1 MLRNKYL
8 KKNYNLKKFSG
19 LGLAYAGTQ
28 HADVTSLLLPVM
40 SDKKST
46 PEIIALTAISCGM
59 INVGSGNH
67 EVVSTILQTLLD
79 LSQSELN
86 EGTFSRFLPLA
97 LGLCYLG
104 KNYLIFFLY
113 CCI

>member
-1 MLRNKYL
+1 M
-8 KKNYNLKKFSG
+8 
-19 LGLAYAGTQ
+19 GLAYAGTQ

-46 PEIIALTAISCGM
+46 SEVVALAAIACGM

-67 EVVSTILQTLLD
+67 EVVSSILQTLLD
-79 LSQSELN
+79 LSPSELN
-86 EGTFSRFLPLA
+86 EGTFSKFLPLA

-104 KNYLIFFLY
+104 E
-113 CCI
+113 